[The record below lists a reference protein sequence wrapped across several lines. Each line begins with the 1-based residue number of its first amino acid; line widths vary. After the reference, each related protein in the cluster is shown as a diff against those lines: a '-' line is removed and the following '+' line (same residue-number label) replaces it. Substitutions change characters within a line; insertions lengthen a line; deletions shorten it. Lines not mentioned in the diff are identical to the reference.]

1 MSDQFSDLGTNRF
14 LIKTPDQ
21 TDQTKGAVYTSINPA
36 TKVGDVGRGKA
47 GQTSQSQEDGSAPN
61 VLTGTVITSCF
72 IQTSALPS
80 RAELAG
86 NDLTLY
92 DDTYSQNGQLIGDA
106 SRIVFTH
113 GSAKDG
119 DTITSGF
126 ILQKR
131 ASTDNTYD
139 NVLELFALDNDPN
152 LNFIFI
158 GRMGDGENRYLS
170 LLELT
175 VKHRSALAT
184 DRGLI
189 NGVMRFRATRDDED
203 PDVDYSGVT
212 VADAGGLVTNAVGVT
227 VRNVGQ
233 GAQGGVTISH
243 IAKIDDDPRLPG
255 LSASG
260 KATAGIAVLNGEVDF
275 YGPFLPTEDAAL
287 DIGSSSFRVKDLY
300 ISGTIHGFSGGGGT
314 IVASLTGT
322 PASGA
327 TSMTFSPAITG
338 LPTAGYYLVAF
349 NGSGEVRSIFM
360 TNGSTLVSWGYPL
373 QTGSGTNQVTV
384 HLS

>member
-1 MSDQFSDLGTNRF
+1 MADDFQALGTNRF
-14 LIKTPDQ
+14 LTKTPDQ
-21 TDQTKGAVYTSINPA
+21 TDQTKGAVYTAINPA
-36 TKVGDVGRGKA
+36 PKVGDVSRGKI

-80 RAELAG
+80 RAELSG
-86 NDLTLY
+86 NDLTLF

-131 ASTDNTYD
+131 ASVDNTYD
-139 NVLELFALDNDPN
+139 NVLELFALNNDPN

-158 GRMGDGENRYLS
+158 GRMGDGEERNLA

-189 NGVMRFRATRDDED
+189 NGVMRLRATRDDED
-203 PDVDYSGVT
+203 PDVDNAGVT
-212 VADAGGLVTNAVGVT
+212 VADSGALVTNAVGVT
-227 VRNVGQ
+227 VRVVGQ

-243 IAKIDDDPRLPG
+243 IANIGDDPRLPG

-260 KATAGIAVLNGEVDF
+260 EATAGIAVLDGEVDF
-275 YGPFLPTEDAAL
+275 YGPFLPTEDASF
-287 DIGSSSFRVKDLY
+287 DIGSASFRVKDIY
-300 ISGTIHGFSGGGGT
+300 VSGTIHGGGGAGT
-314 IVASLTGT
+314 IVASLSGT

-327 TSMTFSPAITG
+327 TSMTFSPALSGI
-338 LPTAGYYLVAF
+338 PTAGFYIVAF
-349 NGSGEVRSIFM
+349 NGSGEVRSIFL
-360 TNGSTLVSWGYPL
+360 TPGATTVTWGYPL
-373 QTGSGTNQVTV
+373 QIGSGTNQVTI